1 MYKRNDAVIYARRG
15 VCIIE
20 DITLKEFGGTMKQ
33 YYVLRPVYQKKSC
46 IFVPVDNDS
55 LSSKM
60 IRLVTP
66 DEIRQYIRRLP
77 TLPAMWD
84 ERANIRQDRYR
95 EIMEAK
101 NRLQILNMIRSI
113 HMHRE
118 KLAEKGKK
126 LYAFDEHALK
136 DAESLI
142 YDEFAY
148 VLNMDREQVSP
159 YIQKELHLI

>member
-1 MYKRNDAVIYARRG
+1 MYKINEAVIYASRG

-20 DITLKEFGGTMKQ
+20 DITWKEFGGVRKQ
-33 YYVLRPVYQKKSC
+33 YYVLRPVYQKRSC
-46 IFVPVDNDS
+46 IFVPMDNND

-66 DEIRQYIRRLP
+66 DEITQYIRRLP

-84 ERANIRQDRYR
+84 DSADIRQDRYR
-95 EIMEAK
+95 EIMEDK
-101 NRLQILNMIRSI
+101 NRLQILNMIRCI
-113 HMHRE
+113 HQHRE
-118 KLAEKGKK
+118 RLAEKGKK

-136 DAESLI
+136 NAETLI

-148 VLNMDREQVSP
+148 VLNMDREQIPP
-159 YIQKELHLI
+159 YIRKELQLV